1 MGDRGGGSFG
11 TGGAYS
17 PQRTTG
23 NAPLRKS
30 FSRLRLG
37 YSDGMDRLLPIGLVF
52 DYNLAYFRG
61 VLRGV
66 KQYAQTRPHWILV
79 PLDPEGLTGRV
90 LEAVRPVGLIALVT
104 TSALTETLQALRR
117 PLVNVAGV
125 LADLP
130 FPRVGVDHR
139 QVGELAARHLRERGF
154 RHFAFVGHPHH
165 FYSTEREAGFRQ
177 VLAPGGHSLASYY
190 ERPARSF
197 RHRGRLLVLNEGLQR
212 WLQALPKPVGVFACH
227 DVFALQVVEACR
239 LTGLRVPDEVAIIGV
254 DNDDL
259 LCELARPSLSSV
271 VVPAER
277 IGYEAAALLERLLA
291 GAKPPRAPVLI
302 PPPGVMARQSSDV
315 LAIDDP
321 DVAAALRHLR
331 DHAHGPLRV
340 AHVLRAV
347 PISRRALERRFR
359 ALLGRGLAEEIRRV
373 RVERAKHLLAATELG
388 MAEVT
393 ERAGFAS
400 QPQLSRVFRRET
412 GLTPTAFRR
421 QVRNPAGHLA

>member
-1 MGDRGGGSFG
+1 MAR
-11 TGGAYS
+11 
-17 PQRTTG
+17 P
-23 NAPLRKS
+23 
-30 FSRLRLG
+30 
-37 YSDGMDRLLPIGLVF
+37 LPIGLVF
-52 DYNLAYFRG
+52 DYNLAYSRG

-90 LEAVRPVGLIALVT
+90 LEAVRPVGLIALVA
-104 TSALTETLQALRR
+104 TSALTETLKALRR

-165 FYSTEREAGFRQ
+165 FYSAEREAGFRQ
-177 VLAPGGHSLASYY
+177 VLVSGGHSLASYH
-190 ERPARSF
+190 ERPARSY
-197 RHRGRLLVLNEGLQR
+197 RRRGRLLVLNEGLQR

-277 IGYEAAALLERLLA
+277 IGFEAAALLERLLRRA
-291 GAKPPRAPVLI
+291 RPPRKPRLI
-302 PPPGVMARQSSDV
+302 PPTGVVTRQSSD
-315 LAIDDP
+315 LIAGGDA
-321 DVAAALRHLR
+321 DVTAAVRFIR
-331 DHAHGPLRV
+331 DHAHSPISV
-340 AHVLRAV
+340 DDVLRAV
-347 PISRRALERRFR
+347 TASRRSLERRFR
-359 ALLGRGLAEEIRRV
+359 ALLERGLGEEIRRAHL
-373 RVERAKHLLAATELG
+373 ERAKDLLASTVLTV
-388 MAEVT
+388 AEVA
-393 ERAGFAS
+393 EQSGFAS
-400 QPQLSRVFRRET
+400 VHYLSRLFRRET
-412 GLTPTAFRR
+412 GLTPTAYRR
-421 QVRNPAGHLA
+421 QLCGRPAAELR

>member
-1 MGDRGGGSFG
+1 MAR
-11 TGGAYS
+11 
-17 PQRTTG
+17 P
-23 NAPLRKS
+23 
-30 FSRLRLG
+30 
-37 YSDGMDRLLPIGLVF
+37 LPIGLVF
-52 DYNLAYFRG
+52 DYNLAYSRG

-90 LEAVRPVGLIALVT
+90 LEAVRPVGLIALVA
-104 TSALTETLQALRR
+104 TSALTEALRALRR

-165 FYSTEREAGFRQ
+165 FYSAERETGFRQ
-177 VLAPGGHSLASYY
+177 ALAPGGHSLAIYH
-190 ERPARSF
+190 ERPARSY
-197 RHRGRLLVLNEGLQR
+197 RRRGRLLVLNEGLQR

-277 IGYEAAALLERLLA
+277 IGYEAAALLERLLRRA
-291 GAKPPRAPVLI
+291 RPPRKPRLI
-302 PPPGVMARQSSDV
+302 PPGGVVTRQSSDLIAGGDASV
-315 LAIDDP
+315 T
-321 DVAAALRHLR
+321 AAVRFIR
-331 DHAHGPLRV
+331 DHAHSPISV
-340 AHVLRAV
+340 DDVLRAV
-347 PISRRALERRFR
+347 PASRRSLERRFR
-359 ALLGRGLAEEIRRV
+359 ALLERGLGEEIRRAHL
-373 RVERAKHLLAATELG
+373 ERAKDLLASTVLTV
-388 MAEVT
+388 AEVA
-393 ERAGFAS
+393 EQSGFAS
-400 QPQLSRVFRRET
+400 VHYLSRLFRREA
-412 GLTPTAFRR
+412 GLTPTAYRR
-421 QVRNPAGHLA
+421 QVCGRPAAELR